1 MNQPIEK
8 KVSLKIDFREQRSGI
23 VGEIEKLTD
32 QITYE
37 MGTLSTGDYI
47 IGNKII
53 VERKTLGD
61 FLSSIKSG
69 RIFQQ
74 AYHLAQSGKNP
85 LIILEGDKSLVK
97 SGSMSRKAVQ
107 GVLIHLT
114 VFTGIPVVRSLNI
127 QETAQLLADILRQ
140 CQQQELPALKQIITR
155 CPGIRI
161 NKKQKQKLLFFLNL
175 KGIGTKKAF
184 ALFKFFSTIE
194 NILNALPDDL
204 TKVRG
209 IGNKLADR
217 IFTVLHEPF

>member
-1 MNQPIEK
+1 MNEK
-8 KVSLKIDFREQRSGI
+8 NAGLKIDFREQRSGI
-23 VGEIEKLTD
+23 IGEIEKLAD
-32 QITYE
+32 HITYE
-37 MGTLSTGDYI
+37 MVILSTGDYI

-74 AYHLAQSGKNP
+74 AYQLAQSGKNP
-85 LIILEGDKSLVK
+85 LIILEGDKSLVR

-140 CQQQELPALKQIITR
+140 CQQKELPALKPIITR

-161 NKKQKQKLLFFLNL
+161 NKKQKQKLLFFQNL
-175 KGIGTKKAF
+175 QGIGTKKAF
-184 ALFKFFSTIE
+184 ALLKYFSTIE
-194 NILNALPDDL
+194 NILNASPSDL
-204 TKVRG
+204 TKVWG